1 MHLFSRK
8 IQAPNA
14 KRKYLAHDSLPH
26 KKTGMDSL
34 DPAYVSKKGC
44 LFQDTTVATC
54 SLGFLTGGA
63 VNLAA
68 EGGGTLVGSTPG
80 CQDAQWRWKNVLHNP
95 RDSYWTHHLAT
106 LRHFFR
112 GGFSRSR
119 LKKPSHLLHGN
130 LRVATHPWKI
140 RPYFLSEIGG
150 IRGYVPK
157 FPWHGSPVVYCW
169 NLLMEAILHHVGCI
183 EPCKS
188 WDKLPTSTGSLDFWT
203 INSITN
209 QKNTSELMCI

>member
-1 MHLFSRK
+1 MF
-8 IQAPNA
+8 PWV
-14 KRKYLAHDSLPH
+14 PH
-26 KKTGMDSL
+26 WRSCK
-34 DPAYVSKKGC
+34 
-44 LFQDTTVATC
+44 
-54 SLGFLTGGA
+54 
-63 VNLAA
+63 
-68 EGGGTLVGSTPG
+68 PG
-80 CQDAQWRWKNVLHNP
+80 RRRWGNIGRIYPRDARMPSGKWRIMSGRWKNVLHNP

-169 NLLMEAILHHVGCI
+169 NLLMEAILHHLGCI